1 MEKFHS
7 KVNLIIALSVL
18 ALVFSIYTYMLSP
31 SISFWD
37 CGEYVAAGSSLGVPH
52 PPGNPLY
59 IMLARTSTVLL
70 QFIADPAYRINL
82 LTPIFGSF
90 TAMFIYLSII
100 RILIGFMGI
109 PDTLWK
115 RLTLYIPGIVGSL
128 FAMFSNTLLF
138 SAVEAEVNMPLLL
151 PIMLSTWLA
160 LVWAQS
166 KDPKR
171 DRLLLLI
178 AYISFLGIGIHMYSM
193 ITLLPIYIFV
203 MITDRSKLQDWR
215 LWATSI
221 AMSLVMYD
229 VSLFLYISTSVVFVT
244 LFISFF
250 KGKNK
255 AKWRF
260 CFQVAALAILGF
272 SSHLY
277 IPIRSNLNPTIDENH
292 PATLQS
298 FKDYLDRKQYG
309 SESMISRMMWRRGS
323 FENQF
328 GIEGHMGFGGFFATQ
343 FFHFS
348 LDDTQT
354 NWFAKG
360 AAPGYGKLA
369 VYSLPVLFML
379 LGWFGLLKRSRN
391 IAILI
396 IILTLI
402 NTVAMVLYMN
412 FADGTKAEKR
422 DYIEWEQSGKQG
434 PMPTVQREVR
444 VRDYFYITGFMYYGM
459 CVGLSSGLFLFVL
472 YTNRRKFLSTCVAPI
487 ATVLFAVSPALP
499 MTQNIPINNR
509 HGDMIPY
516 DYAYNLL
523 MSIEPGGILFTN
535 GDNDTFPLWALQE
548 AFSIRKDIRIVNL
561 SLLNTDWYILQ
572 LKNNEPKIA
581 LSLTDAEIKNLNHMY
596 NPFKTPTSYPLPGA
610 NITVMLPDRQH
621 LPLLQIQHQMI
632 LRIVDDNK
640 WVKPVYFANTV
651 SDDNFLGMDPYLS
664 MQGFAYRIMPEAVSE
679 DKQFD
684 IEKTENLIDNVYK
697 FRGLDTWRAHH
708 DETTENLISNYS
720 ALFLKIG
727 LSAHGNITRRNA
739 QISSLKDEL
748 SGSPAYTSIDST
760 IRALEQN
767 NKEEFDRAMRRLDQ
781 LSKMIPWDWRTYM
794 VRQELYASM
803 GNADEAEKEIIEAV
817 EKYPD
822 ELELLQLQAQLLID
836 NKKFSKALPVLKKLT
851 KIDSNPSYA
860 FYALSRA
867 YQNLGFFDSAKTALL
882 DLKKLHPTE
891 PQVDQLIKQNEIFM
905 SQNKSATQKIPSNP

>member
-1 MEKFHS
+1 MEKSHS

-18 ALVFSIYTYMLSP
+18 TLVFIIYTYMLSP

-37 CGEYVAAGSSLGVPH
+37 CGEYVAAGSSLGIPH

-59 IMLARTSTVLL
+59 IMLARTSTVLFH
-70 QFIADPAYRINL
+70 FISDPAYRINL

-115 RLTLYIPGIVGSL
+115 KLTIYIPGIVGSL

-193 ITLLPIYIFV
+193 ITLLPIFIFV
-203 MITDRSKLQDWR
+203 IISDRSKLSDWR
-215 LWATSI
+215 LWATGI

-229 VSLFLYISTSVVFVT
+229 ISLFIYIGTAVVFAT
-244 LFISFF
+244 LFISLL
-250 KGKNK
+250 KKKNK

-260 CFQVAALAILGF
+260 CFQVAALAFLGF

-277 IPIRSNLNPTIDENH
+277 IPIRSNLNPSIDENH

-323 FENQF
+323 WENQF
-328 GIEGHMGFGGFFATQ
+328 GIEGHMGFGGFLATQ

-354 NWFAKG
+354 SWFSKG
-360 AAPGYGKLA
+360 AAPGYGKLF

-396 IILTLI
+396 ISLTLM

-412 FADGTKAEKR
+412 FADGTKSEKR
-422 DYIEWEQSGKQG
+422 NYIEWEKSGKQG

-459 CVGLSSGLFLFVL
+459 CIGLSSGLFLYVL

-509 HGDMIPY
+509 HGDMIPH

-523 MSIEPGGILFTN
+523 MSVEPGGILFTN

-548 AFSIRKDIRIVNL
+548 AFGIRKDVRIVNL

-572 LKNNEPKIA
+572 LKNNEPKIT

-596 NPFKTPTSYPLPGA
+596 NPFKAPTSYPLPGA
-610 NITVMLPDRQH
+610 NITATLPDRQN

-632 LRIVDDNK
+632 LHIVNDNK

-651 SDDNFLGMDPYLS
+651 SDDNFLGLDSYLS
-664 MQGFAYRIMPEAVSE
+664 MQGFAYRIMPVTVSE
-679 DKQFD
+679 DKKFD
-684 IEKTENLIDNVYK
+684 IEKTEYLIDNVYK

-720 ALFLKIG
+720 ALFLKMG
-727 LSAHGNITRRNA
+727 LSAHGNITRRNT
-739 QISSLKDEL
+739 QINKLKNEL
-748 SGSPAYTSIDST
+748 SNKPAYASIDST
-760 IRALEQN
+760 IGTLEKS
-767 NKEEFDRAMRRLDQ
+767 NKEEFDRAMKRLDQ
-781 LSKMIPWDWRTYM
+781 LSKMIPWDWRAYM
-794 VRQELYASM
+794 VRQELYASI
-803 GNADEAEKEIIEAV
+803 GKADEAEREIVEAI
-817 EKYPD
+817 EKYPN
-822 ELELLQLQAQLLID
+822 ELELLQLQAQLLLD
-836 NKKFSKALPVLKKLT
+836 NKQFNKALPVLKKLT
-851 KIDSNPSYA
+851 KIDSDPSYA
-860 FYALSRA
+860 FYALSRT
-867 YQNLGFFDSAKTALL
+867 YQDLGYFDSAKTALL
-882 DLKKLHPTE
+882 GLKKLHPTE
-891 PQVDQLIKQNEIFM
+891 PQVDQLIEQNEIFM
-905 SQNKSATQKIPSNP
+905 NKNKSASPKVPSNP